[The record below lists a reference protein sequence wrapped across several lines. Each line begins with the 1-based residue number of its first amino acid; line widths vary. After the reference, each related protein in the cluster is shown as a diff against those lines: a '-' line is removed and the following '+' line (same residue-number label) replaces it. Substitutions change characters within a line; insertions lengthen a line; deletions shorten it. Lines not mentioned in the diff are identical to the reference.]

1 MLISKAIV
9 DGVEGGAG
17 SYSAQQRQRLYRE
30 GIREFFRLDAG
41 DGPRIDT
48 IGDCGA
54 FQYVREPAPPYT
66 VDEVID
72 FYEGCGRRRRD
83 LARSRDPRL
92 RIAPAAER

>member
-17 SYSAQQRQRLYRE
+17 KYSAQQRQRLYRE

-54 FQYVREPAPPYT
+54 FQYVREAVPA
-66 VDEVID
+66 VL
-72 FYEGCGRRRRD
+72 GRRGDRLLRGH
-83 LARSRDPRL
+83 AASTPGSRSTT
-92 RIAPAAER
+92 